1 MTKWKM
7 KCPKCGTEDEGDF
20 TVWHKGTVGFGVY
33 VDGANIEP
41 DDERY
46 HELYYEAISCQCG
59 YESERHSDFLVEV
72 RE

>member
-1 MTKWKM
+1 MTKKL

-20 TVWHKGTVGFGVY
+20 TVWKRGSVGFTVY
-33 VDGANIEP
+33 FDGTMVEA

-46 HELYYEAISCQCG
+46 TELYFEAISCQCG
-59 YESERHSDFLVEV
+59 YESESESDFLVEV